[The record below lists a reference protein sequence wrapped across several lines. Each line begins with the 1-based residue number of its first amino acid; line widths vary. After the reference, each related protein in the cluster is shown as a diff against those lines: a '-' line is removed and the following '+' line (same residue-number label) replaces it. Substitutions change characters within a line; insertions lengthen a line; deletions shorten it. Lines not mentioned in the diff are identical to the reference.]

1 MTAPH
6 VAPDFRPNAEGI
18 ADHFRGLIA
27 AGILAP
33 GERLPSVRQLARDL
47 SIAPGTVAKA
57 FQRLDAD
64 GMITTRHGSGTRVAD
79 RQGSLPVAIL
89 EALRHVVDEGDRY
102 NIGIDSLR
110 ATLDAMWTT
119 THPNT
124 TSAR

>member
-1 MTAPH
+1 MTAPY
-6 VAPDFRPNAEGI
+6 VASEVRPTSDGI

-79 RQGSLPVAIL
+79 RQGALPTAVL
-89 EALRHVVDEGDRY
+89 DALRHVVDEGDRH
-102 NIGIDSLR
+102 NIGIDTLR
-110 ATLDAMWTT
+110 STLDAMWTT

-124 TSAR
+124 PPAR